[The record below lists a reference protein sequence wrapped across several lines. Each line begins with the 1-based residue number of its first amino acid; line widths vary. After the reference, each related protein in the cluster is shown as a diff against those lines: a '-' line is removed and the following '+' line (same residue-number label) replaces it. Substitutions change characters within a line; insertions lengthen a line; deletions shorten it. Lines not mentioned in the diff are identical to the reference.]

1 MKKNTLARTMR
12 LAQLAML
19 IAIQA
24 ILTFTPLGFIM
35 IPPISITIMHIPVI
49 IGAVTMGPLFGGILG
64 ASFGVMSMLKATF
77 AAASPADIIFS
88 PFISGT
94 PVQSLILCVVPR
106 ILLGVIAAWLFIGL
120 KKLIK
125 NETASIGLSRWNCHA
140 VPQRDGAR
148 PDVVSLRFSSAQGS
162 ICHDDVAQLPF
173 GDRDGCR
180 RRHGGMQ
187 AAAGLSP

>member
-1 MKKNTLARTMR
+1 MR

-106 ILLGVIAAWLFIGL
+106 ILLGVIEQLSKTYISTLWADAIVFGVLVAVLVVKPTGL
-120 KKLIK
+120 LGKRISEK
-125 NETASIGLSRWNCHA
+125 
-140 VPQRDGAR
+140 V
-148 PDVVSLRFSSAQGS
+148 
-162 ICHDDVAQLPF
+162 
-173 GDRDGCR
+173 
-180 RRHGGMQ
+180 
-187 AAAGLSP
+187 

>member
-88 PFISGT
+88 PLYQWNAGAVADS
-94 PVQSLILCVVPR
+94 VR
-106 ILLGVIAAWLFIGL
+106 RAAHP
-120 KKLIK
+120 
-125 NETASIGLSRWNCHA
+125 ARCDRRMA
-140 VPQRDGAR
+140 VYR
-148 PDVVSLRFSSAQGS
+148 PEEA
-162 ICHDDVAQLPF
+162 H
-173 GDRDGCR
+173 
-180 RRHGGMQ
+180 
-187 AAAGLSP
+187 